1 MTHFFFAFG
10 GLVMVMVMVV
20 VWREAGRDDFFECA
34 TLNAWANK
42 LGFAF

>member
-10 GLVMVMVMVV
+10 GLVMVV
-20 VWREAGRDDFFECA
+20 VWREEGRDDFCECA